1 MSECSISWPKIIALA
16 EMAIDNNMQFNLHIN
31 KDNEVQLSIEPCVDN
46 TCVNNHV
53 VHDKI
58 YNKGDE

>member
-1 MSECSISWPKIIALA
+1 MAEYSISWPKIIALA
-16 EMAIDNNMQFNLHIN
+16 EMAIDNNMQFTLRIN
-31 KDNEVQLSIEPCVDN
+31 KDSEVQLRIEPNLDDASI
-46 TCVNNHV
+46 NNHA